1 MVGALAPS
9 RIDVA
14 AAICASVFVAVLAL
28 AAYWDPRIR
37 VLHVFESLPYL
48 LAAVLCL
55 RRRTFGY
62 ALGFVGGVF
71 WLWTAGFLSTFIRN
85 GFERLE
91 MLFRTGAVD
100 RPDVLIAVP
109 AAMATAGLAL
119 CCVLGYA
126 RLPNKSWRDAAV
138 LGAAVLVIPAFFLGI
153 FAAFMPQYLR
163 LFSGLLSK

>member
-1 MVGALAPS
+1 MAPTKT
-9 RIDVA
+9 DVA
-14 AAICASVFVAVLAL
+14 AAVCAGVFVVILAV

-48 LAAVLCL
+48 LAAALCL

-126 RLPNKSWRDAAV
+126 QLPNKSWRDAAV
-138 LGAAVLVIPAFFLGI
+138 LGAAVLAIPAFFLGI

-163 LFSGLLSK
+163 LFSGLLNR